1 MVLDELADHAL
12 FVIAVAED
20 ARANRTNLD
29 ASGLQA
35 FGDAVVAPGALVRYA
50 LFLVEKPRAIR
61 TGLHAVLAADAIGV
75 IDDDHAILGFVGR
88 AGRAHLHASRMRA
101 VIA

>member
-1 MVLDELADHAL
+1 MVLDELANETL
-12 FVIAVAED
+12 FIVAVAEN
-20 ARANRTNLD
+20 ARTNRTNLH

-35 FGDAVVAPGALVRYA
+35 FSDAVIAPSALVRYA
-50 LFLVEKPRAIR
+50 LFLVEIPRAIR

-75 IDDDHAILGFVGR
+75 IDEDNTVLGFVGR

-101 VIA
+101 VIT